1 MPAMTFEGRF
11 GKVVIEKGVVLEL
24 GDFELDGIEVKR
36 SLQNAEGLLLVEHAD
51 SKEVAYLEDEAPG
64 FLKQHGLGISNVLPE
79 GDNLLLGRKMRLQI
93 GEGFFRILRKL
104 RKGASEFMH
113 GLKTLVQ
120 NHVIEGQGKQSVS
133 RNAEIGDAILNRS
146 VNDGISLALVRDSLV
161 VALVEVLIDAVV

>member
-1 MPAMTFEGRF
+1 MHTMTFDRRLRE
-11 GKVVIEKGVVLEL
+11 VVVEKGVVLEF
-24 GDFELDGIEVKR
+24 GEIEFCGMEVER

-93 GEGFFRILRKL
+93 GDGFFRILRKL

-113 GLKTLVQ
+113 SLKTLVQ
-120 NHVIEGQGKQSVS
+120 NHVIDGQGKQGVGLTP
-133 RNAEIGDAILNRS
+133 EIGDAILNRS
-146 VNDGISLALVRDSLV
+146 AYDGVSIHFVSV
-161 VALVEVLIDAVV
+161 VSV